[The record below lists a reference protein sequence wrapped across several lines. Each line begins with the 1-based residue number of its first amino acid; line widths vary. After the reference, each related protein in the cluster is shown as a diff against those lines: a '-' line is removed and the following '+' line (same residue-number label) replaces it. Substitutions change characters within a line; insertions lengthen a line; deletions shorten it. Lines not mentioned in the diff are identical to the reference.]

1 MSHMDDDSHI
11 RWVAIACQGGA
22 SHTAF
27 TAGALKTIF
36 QDYADQSLQ
45 HGPVADRYQIIGLS
59 GTSGGS
65 ICAFLAWY
73 GLLTG
78 GPLRA
83 VQLLDEFWAEG
94 IAAKTFLEDVVLQE
108 GGLEV
113 LRTPWGR
120 ILQTMTELM
129 DAPYVFN
136 PQAVMDWWAALHVGP
151 LADFI
156 APRPEHV
163 NIEKLFMK
171 RDSQGQPLVD
181 ENLLARIGEAQRK
194 LQPISQIISE
204 LNVLPDR
211 AKNVAER
218 LSQIRL
224 LAQQIDTGLFARQF
238 HDSICSQLNDI
249 LGWQAN
255 DLIELIDGKE
265 KEE

>member
-36 QDYADQSLQ
+36 QDYAGQSLR
-45 HGPVADRYQIIGLS
+45 HEPTADQYQIIGLS

-94 IAAKTFLEDVVLQE
+94 IAGKTFGAEWVLQE

-113 LRTPWGR
+113 LHTPLR
-120 ILQTMTELM
+120 PILQMMSDLM
-129 DAPYVFN
+129 GAPYVFN

-151 LADFI
+151 LADFFT
-156 APRPEHV
+156 PRPENV
-163 NIEKLFMK
+163 NTEKLFK
-171 RDSQGQPLVD
+171 
-181 ENLLARIGEAQRK
+181 
-194 LQPISQIISE
+194 
-204 LNVLPDR
+204 
-211 AKNVAER
+211 
-218 LSQIRL
+218 
-224 LAQQIDTGLFARQF
+224 
-238 HDSICSQLNDI
+238 
-249 LGWQAN
+249 
-255 DLIELIDGKE
+255 
-265 KEE
+265 